1 MNRYVITYFTDPA
14 ESDTSDLQTVFMEGF
29 TEDDVRDK
37 FLAKFGTFADIV
49 SLNLTKS
56 CAGPGLCENTVN
68 ISGNVFYNNVLLEET
83 IAPNVP
89 DVTEDKEVKVKENIT
104 VKVINR
110 GGKIS
115 NASRIRQKIAEA
127 KEAGQ
132 DKNFVVDWAVATL
145 GQTKPVAKSYVKN
158 IWSE

>member
-1 MNRYVITYFTDPA
+1 MNRYVIAYFSDPN
-14 ESDTSDLQTVFMEGF
+14 ESDTSELRTVFMEGL
-29 TEDDVRDK
+29 TKDDVRDK

-56 CAGPGLCENTVN
+56 CGGPGLHENTVN
-68 ISGNVFYNNVLLEET
+68 VSGNVFYNNVLLEET
-83 IAPNVP
+83 ITLTSS
-89 DVTEDKEVKVKENIT
+89 DEDKEVKAKEKVT
-104 VKVINR
+104 VKVVNR

-115 NASRIRQKIAEA
+115 NASQIRMKIAEA
-127 KEAGQ
+127 KASGQ

>member
-37 FLAKFGTFADIV
+37 FLAKFGTFADVV

-56 CAGPGLCENTVN
+56 CGGPGLHENTVN
-68 ISGNVFYNNVLLEET
+68 VSGNVFYNNVLLEET
-83 IAPNVP
+83 ITLTSS
-89 DVTEDKEVKVKENIT
+89 DEDKEVKAKE
-104 VKVINR
+104 KVTIKVVNR

-115 NASRIRQKIAEA
+115 NASQIRMKIAEA
-127 KEAGQ
+127 KASGQ

>member
-37 FLAKFGTFADIV
+37 FLAKFGTFADVV

-56 CAGPGLCENTVN
+56 CRGPGLHENTVN
-68 ISGNVFYNNVLLEET
+68 VSGNVFYNNVLLEET
-83 IAPNVP
+83 ITLTSS
-89 DVTEDKEVKVKENIT
+89 DEDKEVKAKEKVT
-104 VKVINR
+104 VKVVNR

-115 NASRIRQKIAEA
+115 NASQIRMKIAEA
-127 KEAGQ
+127 KASGQ

>member
-37 FLAKFGTFADIV
+37 FLAKFGTFADVV

-56 CAGPGLCENTVN
+56 CGGPGLHENTVN

-83 IAPNVP
+83 ITLTSS
-89 DVTEDKEVKVKENIT
+89 DEDKEVKAKEKVT
-104 VKVINR
+104 VKVVNR

-115 NASRIRQKIAEA
+115 NASQIRMKIAEA
-127 KEAGQ
+127 KASGQ

>member
-1 MNRYVITYFTDPA
+1 MNRYVIAYFSDPS
-14 ESDTSDLQTVFMEGF
+14 ESDATELKTVFIEALN
-29 TEDDVRDK
+29 EDDVRDK
-37 FLAKFGTFADIV
+37 FMAKFGAFADIV

-56 CAGPGLCENTVN
+56 CGGLGLPENSVN
-68 ISGNVFYNNVLLEET
+68 ISQNVFYNNVLLEET
-83 IAPNVP
+83 TKPEP
-89 DVTEDKEVKVKENIT
+89 DELIVVKTEKKVGIKI
-104 VKVINR
+104 VNR

-132 DKNFVVDWAVATL
+132 DKNFVIDWAVVTL
-145 GQTKPVAKSYVKN
+145 GQTRPVAKSYVKN

>member
-37 FLAKFGTFADIV
+37 FLAKFGTFADVV

-56 CAGPGLCENTVN
+56 CGGPGLHENTVN
-68 ISGNVFYNNVLLEET
+68 VSGNVFYNNVLLEET
-83 IAPNVP
+83 ITLTSS
-89 DVTEDKEVKVKENIT
+89 DEDKEVKAKEKVT
-104 VKVINR
+104 VKVVNR

-115 NASRIRQKIAEA
+115 NASQIRMKIAEA
-127 KEAGQ
+127 KASGQ
-132 DKNFVVDWAVATL
+132 DKNFVIDWAVVTL
-145 GQTKPVAKSYVKN
+145 KQTRPVAKSYVKN

>member
-37 FLAKFGTFADIV
+37 FLAKFGTFADVV

-56 CAGPGLCENTVN
+56 CGGPGLHENTVN
-68 ISGNVFYNNVLLEET
+68 VSGNVFYNNVLLEET
-83 IAPNVP
+83 ITLTSS
-89 DVTEDKEVKVKENIT
+89 DEDKEVKAKEKVT
-104 VKVINR
+104 VKVVNR

-115 NASRIRQKIAEA
+115 NASQIRMKIAEA
-127 KEAGQ
+127 KASGQ

>member
-1 MNRYVITYFTDPA
+1 MNRYVITYFSDPN
-14 ESDTSDLQTVFMEGF
+14 ESDASELKMVFMEGLS
-29 TEDDVRDK
+29 EDDVRDK
-37 FLAKFGTFADIV
+37 FMAKFGTFAGVV

-56 CAGPGLCENTVN
+56 CDPGPSENTVN
-68 ISGNVFYNNVLLEET
+68 VFRNVLLEET
-83 IAPNVP
+83 TKAEVS
-89 DVTEDKEVKVKENIT
+89 DDAEEVKSEKKVS
-104 VKVINR
+104 VKVVNR
-110 GGKIS
+110 DGKIS